1 VTMMSL
7 LNFTRLI
14 FLSRTEPPRTY
25 SLKVTAVKVSMSWM
39 RLPCPASSLVFEFRR
54 LCGTLVWAIRPRR
67 LSVMFFVAMSF
78 L

>member
-1 VTMMSL
+1 
-7 LNFTRLI
+7 
-14 FLSRTEPPRTY
+14 
-25 SLKVTAVKVSMSWM
+25 MSWL